1 MQKFIVT
8 KGHLSNY
15 PDPIVLKKDQ
25 EVLYGKE
32 DTQFPNWIFCKSL
45 ATNKEG
51 WVPKQILTPPN
62 NEGISK
68 VSRDYSAHEL
78 TISPGEVLFGLEHL
92 NDWTYCKTEK
102 GELGWLPTSCL
113 SE

>member
-1 MQKFIVT
+1 MKQYTVIKDH
-8 KGHLSNY
+8 KSNY

-32 DTQFPNWIFCKSL
+32 DTQFKNWIFCKSI
-45 ATNKEG
+45 ATNKKG

-62 NEGISK
+62 TFGISK
-68 VSRDYSAHEL
+68 VTNDYSAQEL
-78 TISPGEVLFGLEHL
+78 TVSRGKLLFGLDHL
-92 NDWTYCKTEK
+92 NDWTYCKTQN
-102 GELGWLPTSCL
+102 GEFGWIPTSCI